1 MCNISKKYSNLGK
14 FVKKKK
20 KRAKIV
26 ITFDL
31 LQKFF
36 LTVHY
41 KKIFQKLQMVVQRQE
56 GRTSNFIEANTSFST
71 LEQI

>member
-20 KRAKIV
+20 RAKIV

-31 LQKFF
+31 LQKFC

-41 KKIFQKLQMVVQRQE
+41 KK
-56 GRTSNFIEANTSFST
+56 
-71 LEQI
+71 